1 MRERCKRIGCRVL
14 RRVSQGTDSEHDR
27 DRNPA
32 GTIQTSYGPGPGGA
46 SPPEPKDLD
55 HACSRLR
62 SGFDKSES
70 NLFCDTVNPR
80 QTESSWGLIS
90 RCLRNFGVFH
100 ILGIGMDIMIQRCGR
115 VEEPEKVHV
124 CRLGHERRGRDAS
137 NAKVAK
143 DPSQSHFFNIYLKTL
158 RNTNCSLGL
167 EGGMICGRPTCT
179 IRI

>member
-32 GTIQTSYGPGPGGA
+32 GTIQTAYGPGPGGA

-115 VEEPEKVHV
+115 IEEPEKVHV
-124 CRLGHERRGRDAS
+124 DADS
-137 NAKVAK
+137 GMSAVGGTLPMPRSLRIPLKVM
-143 DPSQSHFFNIYLKTL
+143 FLIY
-158 RNTNCSLGL
+158 
-167 EGGMICGRPTCT
+167 I
-179 IRI
+179 